1 MWTRAVLNGR
11 GQQTAAGNVLHII
24 ARLKPVPEA
33 MSAVVGYVKTAV
45 HSSTTTSTSPCQ
57 PTASPHG

>member
-1 MWTRAVLNGR
+1 VRNGR
-11 GQQTAAGNVLHII
+11 GQQTTAGANVLHVI
-24 ARLKPVPEA
+24 ARLKPVPDA

-45 HSSTTTSTSPCQ
+45 HFVDDDIDLPCR